1 MMIIFKVD
9 KKQKKFKVKVKI
21 NFKIDN
27 LKANRLKTKEN

>member
-9 KKQKKFKVKVKI
+9 KKQGFKMKMKM

-27 LKANRLKTKEN
+27 PKANRLKTKEN